1 MSGFLLDTN
10 IPSELV
16 RTLPEPK
23 VQAWVAAQEIGT
35 LHLSVVS
42 IGELHKGFTIM
53 PEGRRRAQLQDWL
66 TSALVPLFADRVLP
80 VTHAIAERWVSW
92 TAFVN

>member
-16 RTLPEPK
+16 RTLPEPRVK
-23 VQAWVAAQEIGT
+23 DWIAAQTIDT
-35 LHLSVVS
+35 LYLSVVS

-53 PEGRRRAQLQDWL
+53 PESRRRAQLKDWL
-66 TSALVPLFADRVLP
+66 ENCPT
-80 VTHAIAERWVSW
+80 AIVCWPD
-92 TAFVN
+92 TASNPSNRRTVG

>member
-23 VQAWVAAQEIGT
+23 VRDWVAAQAIDD

-42 IGELHKGFTIM
+42 IGELHKGFAIM
-53 PEGRRRAQLQDWL
+53 PESRRRIQLKNWL
-66 TSALVPLFADRVLP
+66 ETALMPCWEP
-80 VTHAIAERWVSW
+80 
-92 TAFVN
+92 